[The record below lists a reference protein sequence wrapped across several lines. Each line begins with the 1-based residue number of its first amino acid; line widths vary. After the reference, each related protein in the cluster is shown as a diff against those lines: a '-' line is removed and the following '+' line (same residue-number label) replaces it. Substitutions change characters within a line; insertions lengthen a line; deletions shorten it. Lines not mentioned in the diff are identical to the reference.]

1 MGITSYI
8 VDAQVPEQLV
18 TAVKAHIHS
27 QFLFLLTLNAL
38 LLVVGSLVEI
48 YAAIVA
54 IAPLIVP
61 LGAAFGV
68 EPLHLGVIFLANL
81 ELGFLTPPFGLNLFL
96 SSSRFSKPLTEVTK
110 NAFPFLLI
118 MAFAVLLITYVPG
131 MSVGLVKILGSHRA
145 L

>member
-1 MGITSYI
+1 
-8 VDAQVPEQLV
+8 
-18 TAVKAHIHS
+18 
-27 QFLFLLTLNAL
+27 LTLNAL
-38 LLVVGSLVEI
+38 LLFVGSLVEI

-61 LGAAFGV
+61 LGVAFGV

-96 SSSRFSKPLTEVTK
+96 SSSRFNKPLTEVTK
-110 NAFPFLLI
+110 NAFPFLVI
-118 MAFAVLLITYVPG
+118 MGLAVLLITYVPS
-131 MSVGLVKILGSHRA
+131 MSEGLVKLLGSHRA